1 MIISRFL
8 EGVSERRDGRSSC
21 VAVSVRVVDGAGG
34 NMGWVLDV
42 GATEAIPCGVAHES
56 SGVACGGVAASVNQR
71 GWYRFRARV
80 ARMRWRVLRCVWGC
94 LMIFH
99 SMCGA

>member
-21 VAVSVRVVDGAGG
+21 VVVAVRVVDRAGG

-42 GATEAIPCGVAHES
+42 GATEAIPRGVAYES
-56 SGVACGGVAASVNQR
+56 AGVACGGVADSVNQM